1 MNEQPS
7 WRFYGRK
14 DKIEKLSKMLEF
26 QPDPFQRRRGQRQFA
41 VQKVHGRRGTGKS
54 ALLSLMKELTP
65 LELPFLIYEFPNPK
79 KEQIEVKDINR
90 DLLNQANEIGLGSK
104 MQKLLPPVTGL
115 KTDTSRFMDILIA
128 FLKLETVLVFDE
140 FHYANDLGL
149 VSYVKQV
156 IDKARGRD
164 GNWRRKWPGKI
175 VLMGSHQQKFDALWE
190 STAPL
195 FQRNDGYIRLH
206 QWKLSTVMEMAA
218 EQGILASPGKF
229 LTLWTAYGGMPRS
242 WERYFTADS
251 HAHLHSLQDENQ
263 WRRQFLASEMD
274 VLSDEGEHFDAQ
286 AWIQLPEE
294 QRDLILW
301 LGHNEPRGVLFKEL
315 PPKFRSNQFRYETEK
330 LSGNRLRL
338 LMVNGPLIP
347 LPDKSHD
354 KILIADQ
361 TTIFQT
367 NVFRE
372 IVSPGKGRGFRFSPS
387 TDIGL
392 AVARMNELE
401 GRSLERLAAA
411 FLNESEDVSWAD
423 SGINQP
429 GIQGDIDV
437 LGAKMVLGNDG
448 LLSVPRKIW
457 LGSSKRNADNH
468 KMISTREFMD
478 RFFRNLG
485 SNAKARRW
493 QEAVQKRVLF
503 SVSFDSRKRNE
514 AGHEGF
520 QAIDIHDMARGF
532 GIEPV
537 PVAKSDYT
545 AEEDINHSPPQ
556 IKPSG
561 PRM

>member
-1 MNEQPS
+1 MLMTERSP
-7 WRFYGRK
+7 WRFYGRN
-14 DKIEKLSKMLEF
+14 KIRQKLYRALEI
-26 QPDPFQRRRGQRQFA
+26 QPDPHGRRGGKRQFA
-41 VQKVHGRRGTGKS
+41 AIRLHGRRGTGKTRLLTTLQEEAPS
-54 ALLSLMKELTP
+54 GLPFIIQELPDPVSTGKRVGDITGDLLQKAEIAGLRGISNHVRHRSSCPNDDWWFREEVMPALLK
-65 LELPFLIYEFPNPK
+65 
-79 KEQIEVKDINR
+79 
-90 DLLNQANEIGLGSK
+90 LGA
-104 MQKLLPPVTGL
+104 V
-115 KTDTSRFMDILIA
+115 I
-128 FLKLETVLVFDE
+128 VFDE
-140 FHYANDLGL
+140 FHHARELGM
-149 VSYVKQV
+149 VSDVKQV
-156 IDKARGRD
+156 IDRCRY
-164 GNWRRKWPGKI
+164 NRLFHPGKI

-218 EQGILASPGKF
+218 EQGILSSPGKF

-301 LGHNEPRGVLFKEL
+301 LGHNEPRGVLFKDL

-437 LGAKMVLGNDG
+437 LSAKMVLGNDG

-468 KMISTREFMD
+468 KMINTREFMD

-485 SNAKARRW
+485 SNAKAKRW

-514 AGHEGF
+514 AGQEGF

-532 GIEPV
+532 GIEPI

-545 AEEDINHSPPQ
+545 AEEDIDHSPPQ